1 MPKININATLITT
14 SKELSWEKQAI
25 LTTSKITYS
34 EDSNTLVTFNYDTQ
48 ELIRKSVD
56 RVIRFS
62 FQKSHPF
69 LKIELTALNKA
80 TSVPIEVE
88 KITIEKYNLLVTY
101 LLADEKYTYK
111 IEVIK

>member
-14 SKELSWEKQAI
+14 SEELSWEKQAI

-48 ELIRKSVD
+48 ELISNSVH
-56 RVIRFS
+56 FS

-69 LKIELTALNKA
+69 LKIEITALNKA

-101 LLADEKYTYK
+101 LLNDERYTYK